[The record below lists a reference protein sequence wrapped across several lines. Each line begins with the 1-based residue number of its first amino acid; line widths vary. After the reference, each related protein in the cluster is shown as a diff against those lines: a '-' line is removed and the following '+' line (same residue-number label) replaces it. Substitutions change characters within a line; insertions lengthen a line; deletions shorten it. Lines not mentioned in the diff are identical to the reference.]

1 MGSCLGRKGGGGAYN
16 WFLKKVKY
24 ADNGIH
30 SCRYTHVKVVEH
42 SFLRMFKCCAKV
54 DDACHIHVYVN
65 GKVAA
70 RGSG

>member
-1 MGSCLGRKGGGGAYN
+1 M
-16 WFLKKVKY
+16 KY